1 MIGDAV
7 FIWGVSTSSYQIEG
21 AANEGGRGPSIW
33 DTFSRIPGAVAN
45 ADNGD
50 IACDHYHRYNED
62 LDLMKWLG
70 VGAYHFSIAW
80 PRVIPTGSGPL
91 NKVGMDFYDR
101 LIDGA
106 LERGITPW
114 PTLYHWDLPQALQDK
129 GGWNNRECAHWFAEY
144 SYLMAEAFS
153 DRVKNWVTINEP
165 FCSAWLGHLYGVMA
179 PGIKDL
185 QTGINAS
192 HHLLLGHGLAVR
204 AIREAASDVKVGITL
219 NFTPAITIGDSEE
232 DQRAVQLAD
241 GFDNRWFGDPV
252 FKASYPQDLVSA
264 FNKEVPIHAGD
275 MQIISTPVDFL
286 GLNYYFRQTVA
297 YDPSAQP
304 LPYKQVT
311 APNVERTGMGWE
323 VHAQTFTELLTRIN
337 KDYAPKEIFITENG
351 SAWDDE
357 VVNGKVDDPNRVRYL
372 ERHIDAMFDAKKQ
385 GVPISGYFAWSL
397 MDNYE
402 WAYGYAK
409 RFGLIYVDYPTQQ
422 RIPKT
427 SAYYYRERIK
437 NN

>member
-1 MIGDAV
+1 VIGDAV

-21 AANEGGRGPSIW
+21 AAKEGGRGPSIW

-264 FNKEVPIHAGD
+264 FNREVPIHAGD

>member
-1 MIGDAV
+1 M

-50 IACDHYHRYNED
+50 IACDHYHRFNED

-80 PRVIPTGSGPL
+80 PRVIPTGSGPI

>member
-1 MIGDAV
+1 M
-7 FIWGVSTSSYQIEG
+7 FTWGVSTSSYQIEG

-219 NFTPAITIGDSEE
+219 NFTPAITLGDSAE
-232 DQRAVQLAD
+232 DQLAVQLAD

-252 FKASYPQDLVSA
+252 FKASYPQDIVSA
-264 FNKEVPIHAGD
+264 FNKEIPIHAGD

-323 VHAQTFTELLTRIN
+323 VHAETFTDLLTRIN

-357 VVNGKVDDPNRVRYL
+357 VVDGKVDDPNRVRYL

-409 RFGLIYVDYPTQQ
+409 RFGLIYIDYPTQK

>member
-1 MIGDAV
+1 M
-7 FIWGVSTSSYQIEG
+7 FTWGVSTSSYQIEG

-219 NFTPAITIGDSEE
+219 NFTPAITLGDSAE
-232 DQRAVQLAD
+232 DQLAVQLAD

-252 FKASYPQDLVSA
+252 FKASYPQDIVSA

-323 VHAQTFTELLTRIN
+323 VHAETFTDLLTRIN

-357 VVNGKVDDPNRVRYL
+357 VVDGKVDDPNRVRYL

-409 RFGLIYVDYPTQQ
+409 RFGLIYIDYPTQN

>member
-264 FNKEVPIHAGD
+264 FNREVPIHAGD

>member
-1 MIGDAV
+1 M

-264 FNKEVPIHAGD
+264 FNREVPIHAGD

>member
-1 MIGDAV
+1 M
-7 FIWGVSTSSYQIEG
+7 FTWGVSTSSYQIEG

-219 NFTPAITIGDSEE
+219 NFTPAITLGDSAE
-232 DQRAVQLAD
+232 DQLAVQLAD

-252 FKASYPQDLVSA
+252 FKASYPQDIVSA

-297 YDPSAQP
+297 YDSSAQP
-304 LPYKQVT
+304 LPYKQVI

-323 VHAQTFTELLTRIN
+323 VHAETFTDLLTRIN

-357 VVNGKVDDPNRVRYL
+357 VVDGKVDDPNRVRYL

-409 RFGLIYVDYPTQQ
+409 RFGLIYIDYPTQK

>member
-1 MIGDAV
+1 M

-50 IACDHYHRYNED
+50 IACDHYHRFNED